1 MTETITSRRRLG
13 RGLEALLGPT
23 REQAEREGSLVELAI
38 ADIRPNP
45 YQPRRD
51 VDPTALDE
59 LTASIRKAGLLQP
72 VVVRQAPGGGGG
84 GGNGGFEL
92 IAGERRLRAC
102 QALGWEKIP
111 AVKREV
117 DDRTVLTL
125 ALVENLQRDDLS
137 PVDEARGYE
146 RLIAEFSLAQQDV
159 ADAVGRDRST
169 VANALRLLK
178 LPAAVL
184 ALLHEGALSVGHAR
198 ALLALEDGRLATSL
212 AKEAVDAGLSV
223 RDVEDRVRGGRAP
236 VRRPRL
242 KKGQGQAP
250 EVRRIED
257 ALRRRLGTDVRVTL
271 RAKGKGQLHVNF
283 YSNDDLARLLELI
296 LGAPF
301 DG

>member
-1 MTETITSRRRLG
+1 MTETIAGRRRLG

-23 REQAEREGSLVELAI
+23 REEAEREGSLVELSI

-59 LTASIRKAGLLQP
+59 LKASILKAGLLQP
-72 VVVRQAPGGGGG
+72 VVVRAAPGDRAAGY
-84 GGNGGFEL
+84 EL

-102 QALGWEKIP
+102 QALGWERIP
-111 AVKREV
+111 AVKRDV

-125 ALVENLQRDDLS
+125 ALIENLQRDDLS

-178 LPAAVL
+178 LPATVL
-184 ALLHEGALSVGHAR
+184 ALLHEGRLSVGHAR
-198 ALLALEDGRLATSL
+198 ALLALDDPRAVAAV
-212 AKEAVDAGLSV
+212 AKEAVDLGLSV
-223 RDVEDRVRGGRAP
+223 RDVAVRVRGGRAP

-242 KKGQGQAP
+242 KQGLGQAP

-271 RAKGKGQLHVNF
+271 RAKGKGQIHVNF

>member
-1 MTETITSRRRLG
+1 MTETIAGRRRLG

-23 REQAEREGSLVELAI
+23 REEAEREGSLVELAI

-51 VDPTALDE
+51 VDPGALEE
-59 LTASIRKAGLLQP
+59 LQASIRKAGLLQP
-72 VVVRQAPGGGGG
+72 VVVRPAPGGAR
-84 GGNGGFEL
+84 GFEL
-92 IAGERRLRAC
+92 IAGERRMRAC

-137 PVDEARGYE
+137 PVDEARGYD
-146 RLIAEFSLAQQDV
+146 RLIAEFSLTQQDV

-178 LPAAVL
+178 LPEAVL
-184 ALLHEGALSVGHAR
+184 AMLHGGDLTVGHAR
-198 ALLALEDGRLATSL
+198 ALLAIEDPRTATTLAR
-212 AKEAVDAGLSV
+212 EAVAQGLSV
-223 RDVEDRVRGGRAP
+223 REIEDRVRGGRAP
-236 VRRPRL
+236 ERRPRL
-242 KKGQGQAP
+242 KRGVGQAP
-250 EVRRIED
+250 EVRRIEE

-271 RAKGKGQLHVNF
+271 RAKGKGQIHVAF
-283 YSNDDLARLLELI
+283 YSNEDLARLLEVF
-296 LGAPF
+296 LGTPF

>member
-23 REQAEREGSLVELAI
+23 REEAEREGSLVELAI

-45 YQPRRD
+45 YQPRGD
-51 VDPTALDE
+51 VDAAALAE

-72 VVVRQAPGGGGG
+72 VVVRQAPGGGK
-84 GGNGGFEL
+84 GGFEL

-146 RLIAEFSLAQQDV
+146 RLIAEFSLTQQDV

-184 ALLHEGALSVGHAR
+184 TLLHAGALSVGHAR
-198 ALLALEDGRLATSL
+198 ALLALDDGRLATSL

>member
-1 MTETITSRRRLG
+1 MTEVSAGRRRLG
-13 RGLEALLGPT
+13 RGLEALLGPS
-23 REQAEREGSLVELAI
+23 REEAERDGSLVELATS
-38 ADIRPNP
+38 DIRPNP
-45 YQPRRD
+45 FQPRQD
-51 VDPTALDE
+51 VDPQALEE
-59 LTASIRKAGLLQP
+59 LKASIRQAGLLQP
-72 VVVRQAPGGGGG
+72 VVVRPVPGGT
-84 GGNGGFEL
+84 GFEL

-102 QALGWEKIP
+102 QALGWERIP

-125 ALVENLQRDDLS
+125 ALIENLQRDDLS

-184 ALLHEGALSVGHAR
+184 AMLHAGQLSVGHGR
-198 ALLALEDGRLATSL
+198 ALLALDDPHVATTLAR
-212 AKEAVDAGLSV
+212 EAVAQGLSV
-223 RDVEDRVRGGRAP
+223 REIEDRVRGGRAP
-236 VRRPRL
+236 IRRPRL
-242 KKGQGQAP
+242 KRGVGQAP
-250 EVRRIED
+250 EVRRVED

-271 RAKGKGQLHVNF
+271 RAKGKGQIHLAF
-283 YSNDDLARLLELI
+283 YSNDDLARLLELL